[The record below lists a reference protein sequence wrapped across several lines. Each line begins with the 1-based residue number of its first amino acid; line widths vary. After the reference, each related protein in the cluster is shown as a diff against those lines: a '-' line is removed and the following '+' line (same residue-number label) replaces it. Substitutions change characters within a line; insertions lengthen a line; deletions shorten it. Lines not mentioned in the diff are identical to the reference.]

1 MAFGMGATFS
11 LPAHGDDGAIGA
23 GDLLDGTNSARF

>member
-1 MAFGMGATFS
+1 MAFGMGATIS
-11 LPAHGDDGAIGA
+11 LPSHGDDGTFGA